1 MAVNSN
7 PVSSLPTQG
16 FAGSNQEYPD
26 GFIGGGQIGYNWQYS
41 PLIVLGVEADFQ
53 GALEKDQNTLTNNF
67 DGRAHPTLF
76 VVTGSPVDKLS
87 RTPISRTAS
96 FAAG

>member
-1 MAVNSN
+1 VAVNSN
-7 PVSSLPTQG
+7 PVSSFPTQG

-26 GFIGGGQIGYNWQYS
+26 GFIGGGQIGYNWQVT
-41 PLIVLGVEADFQ
+41 PIWVVGLEADFQ